1 MERHIRHL
9 AWCLLLCELFFNWN
23 IDVCLAVSFQRFNVV
38 GFWTYHIFWV
48 VSEDHLE
55 VDSFFL
61 MAVEVYWGVA
71 EVYLGVLEINLGLVN
86 ARQVSTSR
94 LHP

>member
-1 MERHIRHL
+1 
-9 AWCLLLCELFFNWN
+9 
-23 IDVCLAVSFQRFNVV
+23 
-38 GFWTYHIFWV
+38 
-48 VSEDHLE
+48 
-55 VDSFFL
+55 
-61 MAVEVYWGVA
+61 MAVEVCWGVA

>member
-1 MERHIRHL
+1 
-9 AWCLLLCELFFNWN
+9 
-23 IDVCLAVSFQRFNVV
+23 
-38 GFWTYHIFWV
+38 
-48 VSEDHLE
+48 
-55 VDSFFL
+55 